1 MSPSGKRKGSVPCP
15 CGGAELTTCCGR
27 FLNSTAP
34 AQTALELMRS
44 RFSAYALQNEA
55 YLQTTWHS
63 STRPTGR
70 LLDDNEQIK
79 WLSLEIRMHE
89 QDTDSSA
96 TVEFV
101 ARYKVQGRAH
111 TLHEI
116 SRFVR
121 EDGRWLYLDGSFPAS
136 S

>member
-1 MSPSGKRKGSVPCP
+1 MSSSGKRKASTPCP
-15 CGGAELTTCCGR
+15 CGGGELAACCGR
-27 FLNSTAP
+27 FLHNAAQP
-34 AQTALELMRS
+34 QTALELMRS
-44 RFSAYALQNEA
+44 RYSAYALQNEA
-55 YLQTTWHS
+55 YLQTTWHG
-63 STRPTGR
+63 STRPVGP

-79 WLSLEIRMHE
+79 WLTLEIRAHE
-89 QDTDSSA
+89 QDTDHSA

-121 EDGRWLYLDGSFPAS
+121 EEGRWLYLDGSFPAS
-136 S
+136 A